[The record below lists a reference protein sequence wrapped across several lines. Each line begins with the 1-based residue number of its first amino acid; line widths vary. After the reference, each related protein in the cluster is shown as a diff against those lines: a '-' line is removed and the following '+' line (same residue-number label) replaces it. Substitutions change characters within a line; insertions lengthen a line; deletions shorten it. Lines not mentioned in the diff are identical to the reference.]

1 MKIPHHR
8 LRGASPF
15 GRGKPRVRR
24 GSRFWKGEVKGKAKF
39 SLLEGGS
46 QGQGEGL
53 AFGRGGGSQ
62 ERGRELLAFPLRKG
76 ESGTKC
82 R

>member
-53 AFGRGGGSQ
+53 AFGRGGGKP
-62 ERGRELLAFPLRKG
+62 REGARASCFPLA
-76 ESGTKC
+76 
-82 R
+82 